1 MEILTN
7 RKLWLATILAGILV
21 IGIWAW
27 QQSHHPQVAI
37 RNVLLISIDTCRAD
51 RLGCYGYWRNTTPR
65 IDAMADRGILFENA
79 ISPAPMTLPSH
90 SSMLTGT
97 NPPYH
102 DIHDNLNY
110 QLSPSNVTLEGDNW

>member
-7 RKLWLATILAGILV
+7 RKLWLATILAVILV

-65 IDAMADRGILFENA
+65 IDAMADRGILFENTISGTTFFKGVCPYSGSANA
-79 ISPAPMTLPSH
+79 IRRGPPIVNPMYWRPSR
-90 SSMLTGT
+90 M
-97 NPPYH
+97 
-102 DIHDNLNY
+102 
-110 QLSPSNVTLEGDNW
+110 